1 MGSPLSPTIA
11 NIFMEDFEIKALA
24 TARLKPSLWVRYVDD
39 TFTIWPYGKEKLTE
53 FINHLNSITP
63 GIKFTYEIENKGQ
76 LPFLD
81 VLVSR
86 NKNGSLSTSVYR
98 KTTCS
103 DLYLNAE
110 SCNPKSH
117 KDSVLRTLVL
127 RAVTH
132 SSNKKSLGKE
142 LIHLNQVATLNGYS
156 KWDVTRNLRW
166 ARKITKK
173 GYQKNNKK
181 DTRKAVIP
189 YHPVIG
195 YQISRALSKA
205 GIDVAF
211 RPPRKIRTFLPNVK
225 DKVPDAKKPGVY
237 SIPCECELEYVGE
250 TKRSI
255 ETRIKDHKKHIE
267 KEQWDKSAVA
277 AHYND
282 SKT

>member
-1 MGSPLSPTIA
+1 
-11 NIFMEDFEIKALA
+11 
-24 TARLKPSLWVRYVDD
+24 
-39 TFTIWPYGKEKLTE
+39 
-53 FINHLNSITP
+53 
-63 GIKFTYEIENKGQ
+63 
-76 LPFLD
+76 
-81 VLVSR
+81 
-86 NKNGSLSTSVYR
+86 
-98 KTTCS
+98 
-103 DLYLNAE
+103 
-110 SCNPKSH
+110 
-117 KDSVLRTLVL
+117 
-127 RAVTH
+127 
-132 SSNKKSLGKE
+132 
-142 LIHLNQVATLNGYS
+142 
-156 KWDVTRNLRW
+156 
-166 ARKITKK
+166 
-173 GYQKNNKK
+173 
-181 DTRKAVIP
+181 VIP

-282 SKT
+282 SKHKILYETKIVAQSDNKYELRFKEALAIRSVKNMNQDNGAEIPRIWVDTLASTQNRKSWKMIKNCPNQERNTVEKAQVRKPVQDVKRLAEGLRRSERIKSKASQNSVAQSSSRGGTV